1 MKTYIVKLTV
11 DNGSDYLNRICIISA
26 NDDEEA
32 KKKAFMYINKNLP
45 NSSFATVK
53 SAKELIANEDGVL
66 YQTCFRKDE

>member
-53 SAKELIANEDGVL
+53 KCKRVN
-66 YQTCFRKDE
+66 CK